1 MSNRCW
7 SCQERSVTNQCHHA
21 RTTKIVKLPV
31 ILIMTAL
38 VVAGTIMEEQ
48 LCQLDVSEEAPR
60 QEDFDSIPPFLKL
73 G

>member
-38 VVAGTIMEEQ
+38 VVAGTIMKVQEQPCQVVVLEE
-48 LCQLDVSEEAPR
+48 EPP
-60 QEDFDSIPPFLKL
+60 QEDFDSIAPF
-73 G
+73 